1 MDLKE
6 DLIKLIILFAVSIT
20 IAVVLLIVLLRNQR
34 KNTGIIKKPLN
45 DLQKRKL
52 SSSTR
57 LRQFS
62 DEEKK
67 KLAGDKLK
75 KEIKDFAFVYPL
87 IVAFSI
93 GEFLLRDI
101 KLWIIILV
109 YGVMLAVTILFFLI
123 QYLFLVCGRYSISY
137 GYCGGTGYIDHKEK
151 GRYYYYDPS
160 KDRYRSVVLL
170 IPEDMTYIG
179 VKKKDYY
186 ELVVYDYGIWYKP
199 VLVLPKVMW
208 EKPKRLGASF
218 KLLNVQKAREE
229 NNLSVQT
236 DISADSGNE
245 LIQAEY
251 ADEAAVA
258 DNESGNRR
266 NDNVEVKPPW
276 EGRMPLGEQPHYKML
291 NNLMHLTGRF
301 NHLKR
306 EYYSGVSD
314 EKELSEITTQ
324 PLLYSLVVGKKR
336 LDRLGLKVDE
346 EIIDSAS
353 DYSIN
358 SPQYNMKTV
367 ENDRDEYGIRSRLSF
382 VKRKIYKGNK
392 CIYKHKDKEISVI
405 SILRSRV
412 KGDTACCPNC
422 GYSGNISDFMTGCAA
437 CGASFTLH
445 DFEPKITDYSLKQN
459 EYLQIENIIDLWG
472 TRIILGLFAV
482 LIIGFPIWCF
492 EMVLNALLN
501 YPGWLEIIDN
511 IFLYAMKTIMPL
523 FGATTVLFLIVHVIR
538 NRFKKSYGENTTGMD
553 KVSRIFE
560 NNSFADFMQ
569 DMEYK
574 LRNIHL
580 ADSPEQVDF
589 YTKCSMKDIVPKY
602 SDVISCDVV
611 NLHFLEGRA
620 DIDTYYMKTRATA
633 RLIRYY
639 RSRIHI
645 QHELIDFDVSGR
657 KKAIDKPIKA
667 MREYKCPNC
676 ANSLNL
682 FEGVTCRYCGETF
695 DYADYDWMIESY
707 DSKRKRYIL
716 PAAIKVI
723 ICVVLIV
730 TAVVSIVV

>member
-1 MDLKE
+1 MVGRIIIFIILLIFIFAFNAKDFDNLLKGHDAYIQNQSGLLSTCLFLLAIPSLFFDLEGDKYIITIVILEVLYVSVYTYFYLKIRKKQKEEQEKRKSQRLGSSFRLVNVQNGLKE
-6 DLIKLIILFAVSIT
+6 RGSSEAS
-20 IAVVLLIVLLRNQR
+20 
-34 KNTGIIKKPLN
+34 
-45 DLQKRKL
+45 LQYA
-52 SSSTR
+52 
-57 LRQFS
+57 S
-62 DEEKK
+62 DN
-67 KLAGDKLK
+67 
-75 KEIKDFAFVYPL
+75 
-87 IVAFSI
+87 S
-93 GEFLLRDI
+93 
-101 KLWIIILV
+101 
-109 YGVMLAVTILFFLI
+109 
-123 QYLFLVCGRYSISY
+123 
-137 GYCGGTGYIDHKEK
+137 
-151 GRYYYYDPS
+151 
-160 KDRYRSVVLL
+160 
-170 IPEDMTYIG
+170 ED
-179 VKKKDYY
+179 
-186 ELVVYDYGIWYKP
+186 
-199 VLVLPKVMW
+199 
-208 EKPKRLGASF
+208 
-218 KLLNVQKAREE
+218 
-229 NNLSVQT
+229 
-236 DISADSGNE
+236 
-245 LIQAEY
+245 
-251 ADEAAVA
+251 
-258 DNESGNRR
+258 DNG
-266 NDNVEVKPPW
+266 EVKPPW
-276 EGRMPLGEQPHYKML
+276 EGRTPLGEQPHYKML

-306 EYYSGVSD
+306 EYYSGLSD
-314 EKELSEITTQ
+314 ERELSEITTQ

-353 DYSIN
+353 DFKIN

-367 ENDRDEYGIRSRLSF
+367 ENDRDEYGIRSRMSL

-392 CIYKHKDKEISVI
+392 CIYKHKDKEMSVI

-482 LIIGFPIWCF
+482 LIIGFPIWCVC
-492 EMVLNALLN
+492 MVLNALLN
-501 YPGWLEIIDN
+501 YPGWLEMIDN

-560 NNSFADFMQ
+560 NNSFADFLQ

-611 NLHFLEGRA
+611 NLHFLEGRENE
-620 DIDTYYMKTRATA
+620 DTYYMKTRATA
-633 RLIRYY
+633 RLIRYNG
-639 RSRIHI
+639 SRIHI

-657 KKAIDKPIKA
+657 KNAVDKPIRA

-716 PAAIKVI
+716 PAIIKVI

-730 TAVVSIVV
+730 TVVVSIVV